1 MAENRFFM
9 HEVKVCW
16 LLLFPHSSVA
26 RILTLTLRFLHVLLQ
41 GLLLQFVAYFSHLLD
56 HILGVVVVVPVVR
69 GPSFDVIEPR
79 GGGRNLNKRT
89 EILKYLIKVM
99 ALSVSNNF
107 VISFIASSL
116 FFFFGLFF
124 FFRFWVFS
132 LSFLEGG
139 GGIM

>member
-9 HEVKVCW
+9 HEVRVCW

-99 ALSVSNNF
+99 TLSVSNKCD
-107 VISFIASSL
+107 ISFSSSL
-116 FFFFGLFF
+116 FFFFVFW
-124 FFRFWVFS
+124 RFWGF
-132 LSFLEGG
+132 FLFLFWKGEGV
-139 GGIM
+139 